1 MDLASLAGTSS
12 QLQRSLPVA
21 RSVLSPA
28 TPVQPFRRERAQ
40 TGGAIRGD
48 TRPMTTP
55 RDWDAATY
63 DRVSGPMTRWGTAVL
78 DRLTLD
84 GDEAVLDAGCGSGR
98 VTELLASRLP
108 RGRVVALDASPSM
121 VDEARGRLARFGD
134 RVAYIVADL
143 GRPLPLGRLAP
154 VDAILSTATFH
165 WVPDHDALF
174 ANLGAV
180 LRVGGRLVAQC
191 GGFGNIASIQAVL
204 ATIGDGWL
212 GDVHFETPEAT
223 ARRLAAAGFVDI
235 ETWLQPEPTRFERGE
250 PFATYLRTVV
260 LGSHVARLPEGQRD
274 AFVAEVAGRLGDPV
288 IDYVRLNISAR
299 RA

>member
-1 MDLASLAGTSS
+1 
-12 QLQRSLPVA
+12 
-21 RSVLSPA
+21 
-28 TPVQPFRRERAQ
+28 
-40 TGGAIRGD
+40 
-48 TRPMTTP
+48 MTTP

-78 DRLTLD
+78 HRLPLE
-84 GDEAVLDAGCGSGR
+84 GDESVLDAGCGSGR
-98 VTELLASRLP
+98 VTELLAGRLP

-121 VDEARGRLARFGD
+121 IEEARGRLAGFGD
-134 RVAYIVADL
+134 RVAYVVADL
-143 GRPLPLGRLAP
+143 GRPLPLGSLAP

-174 ANLGAV
+174 ANLAAV

-191 GGFGNIASIQAVL
+191 GGSGNIASIQAVL

-250 PFATYLRTVV
+250 AFETYLRTVV
-260 LGSHVARLPEGQRD
+260 LGSHVARLPPSERD
-274 AFVAEVAGRLGDPV
+274 AFVSEVAGRLGDPV
-288 IDYVRLNISAR
+288 IDYVRLNITAR
-299 RA
+299 RG